1 MNVILKKLLGH
12 ALAGSL
18 ATLALAVSAQTV
30 TVVEYYNKTL
40 DAYFITGRVSEQS
53 VLDGIADFQRTG
65 MTFQASATAS
75 ATSAQT
81 KICRFYISA
90 SSPFTSSHF
99 YGRQGI
105 DCESIRNQN
114 LPGFAWEDFDFA
126 TLQSGGASCPSGTT
140 TIYRGFRA
148 AAGGKTPNHRYSASQ
163 ANYASAAAAGY
174 VGEGPT
180 FCVSAATAANAIT
193 PPSGSDACGT
203 FYFPGKQITY
213 QSTTSG
219 AASSSSTMVRTYDPN
234 PVTFNGQS
242 ATRIVDTPSGGSPS
256 YTMISDGATSWSEL
270 GGRSTSNGTTQETY
284 FSPPIVFPKTMT
296 IGQTVNINRTVTYS
310 PANPLGNATQTGT
323 IVLTSRESVT
333 VPSGSYP
340 SACKF
345 TINTT
350 TTYPIGSISNTRSIA
365 WVVPNIGMV
374 RAEITDSTSVFGT
387 TVSSTSTMQATSVQ

>member
-1 MNVILKKLLGH
+1 MRGLRLNAARAVALLGV
-12 ALAGSL
+12 AF
-18 ATLALAVSAQTV
+18 ATAASAQTV

-163 ANYASAAAAGY
+163 ATYDAAVATGY
-174 VGEGPT
+174 VGEGVA
-180 FCVSAATAANAIT
+180 FCVTAATAATAAPT
-193 PPSGSDACGT
+193 PSGDACGT
-203 FYFPGKQITY
+203 FYFPGKQI
-213 QSTTSG
+213 S
-219 AASSSSTMVRTYDPN
+219 V
-234 PVTFNGQS
+234 
-242 ATRIVDTPSGGSPS
+242 GS
-256 YTMISDGATSWSEL
+256 YIRDYRAM
-270 GGRSTSNGTTQETY
+270 R
-284 FSPPIVFPKTMT
+284 
-296 IGQTVNINRTVTYS
+296 
-310 PANPLGNATQTGT
+310 ANPLDKIELQYETMLRLWQQGRIDGYN
-323 IVLTSRESVT
+323 VL
-333 VPSGSYP
+333 
-340 SACKF
+340 SACELD
-345 TINTT
+345 
-350 TTYPIGSISNTRSIA
+350 IA
-365 WVVPNIGMV
+365 T
-374 RAEITDSTSVFGT
+374 AECEWIRDFI
-387 TVSSTSTMQATSVQ
+387 AAH